1 MKPYSSDLYKAIS
14 GRKRNTS
21 VNLVTDAPGAM
32 RCIQMWRSFLC
43 LLVTNGGDFQR
54 PISSFSTDAPSIVL
68 EYDASLTGIGVII
81 FNVVE
86 GAEVEWFVIQEVFP
100 FDLGGDSGFQNS
112 VEFIAI
118 TIGVTALAARGVRNV
133 NIHVRGDSKASLKW
147 SGSDSFRSR
156 RCRAAATCFIAITTY
171 SGISIVSV
179 EHIPGETN
187 VRCDALSRCKE
198 NGLSPADL
206 GFSDTSVFQLSA
218 NPYVQALLKLCE
230 PRDVTADECDKD
242 FMGYWT
248 EALVLTKRIVI

>member
-1 MKPYSSDLYKAIS
+1 MFH
-14 GRKRNTS
+14 
-21 VNLVTDAPGAM
+21 V
-32 RCIQMWRSFLC
+32 
-43 LLVTNGGDFQR
+43 
-54 PISSFSTDAPSIVL
+54 
-68 EYDASLTGIGVII
+68 
-81 FNVVE
+81 
-86 GAEVEWFVIQEVFP
+86 
-100 FDLGGDSGFQNS
+100 
-112 VEFIAI
+112 FIAI
-118 TIGVTALAARGVRNV
+118 IIGVTALAARGVRNV
-133 NIHVRGDSKASLKW
+133 NIHVRGGDSKASLKW

-230 PRDVTADECDKD
+230 PRDFPADECDKD
-242 FMGYWT
+242 FMVYWT
-248 EALVLTKRIVI
+248 EALELTKRIVI